1 MKILAIVVTY
11 NGMKWIQ
18 RCLDSIVNSSVRL
31 DAFVVDNGS
40 TDGTVEYIRNRYP
53 DIMPVVSN
61 SNLGFGKAN
70 NIGMRY
76 ALEHGYDYVYL
87 LNQDAWLMQDTVERL
102 VESMALYPE
111 YGILSPMQF
120 EANLQRLDVRFANR
134 IGGFSRHG
142 DIITVPYIMAAHWL
156 ISRKCL
162 LTTGLFS
169 PVFPH
174 YGEDENYCERA
185 LRWGFKIG
193 VTVNA
198 SAVHDRENRP
208 ESTSKKVYT
217 NYYMKTIC
225 RLSSLTKPFNFP
237 VLHIIVWAIAYSC
250 RYFSLRP
257 FHYMKKV
264 FLSLPEIKKF
274 RAESKKKGAFIL

>member
-11 NGMKWIQ
+11 NGMKWVQ

-40 TDGTVEYIRNRYP
+40 RDGTQEFIRSNYPEILLVE
-53 DIMPVVSN
+53 SLT
-61 SNLGFGKAN
+61 NLGFGKAN
-70 NIGMRY
+70 NIGVRY

-156 ISRKCL
+156 ISRRCL
-162 LTTGLFS
+162 VTAGLFS
-169 PVFPH
+169 PIFPH
-174 YGEDENYCERA
+174 YGEDENYCERV
-185 LRWGFKIG
+185 LYWGFKIG
-193 VTVNA
+193 VLTTT
-198 SAVHDRENRP
+198 SAVHDRENRALDI
-208 ESTSKKVYT
+208 EKKVYM
-217 NYYMKTIC
+217 NYYMKTVC
-225 RLSSLTKPFNFP
+225 RLSSISKPIRFSILYSVF
-237 VLHIIVWAIAYSC
+237 WGIAYSC

-257 FHYMKKV
+257 FYYMKKV
-264 FLSLPEIKKF
+264 FRSLPEIKSAM
-274 RAESKKKGAFIL
+274 RESKKKGAFV

>member
-31 DAFVVDNGS
+31 DAFVVDNCS

-76 ALEHGYDYVYL
+76 ALEHDYDYVYL
-87 LNQDAWLMQDTVERL
+87 LNQDAWLLDDTIEKCVCAMEEHSL
-102 VESMALYPE
+102 
-111 YGILSPMQF
+111 YGIISPMQM
-120 EANLQRLDVRFANR
+120 AATLKKQDAR
-134 IGGFSRHG
+134 FSRRISG
-142 DIITVPYIMAAHWL
+142 LTPISGIIDVPYIMAAHWL

-198 SAVHDRENRP
+198 SAVHDRENRS

-225 RLSSLTKPFNFP
+225 RLSSPSRPIFLPRLQIFTN
-237 VLHIIVWAIAYSC
+237 ATAYSL
-250 RYFSLRP
+250 RYCTLLP
-257 FHYMKKV
+257 FRYIKN
-264 FLSLPEIKKF
+264 LLQALPDIQKS
-274 RAESKKKGAFIL
+274 RAETKNPGAFI